1 MTMPCMPHWRFK
13 NPMIHTALARWLKDA
28 QSIAPLTDFCEI
40 PPLVFHEAT
49 PCAHK
54 NQPIQSCH
62 TQIPSILCSQRS
74 RTHERERFPS
84 FVPLCLL
91 LLWSSLLETRTG
103 SSMLAHSQWYGVSSL
118 GADATGYTV
127 PVSIF
132 SFLIVGSAFYG
143 YRFGCHCSIIHR
155 ACLGRLSAR
164 VGARHRFSKSCS
176 FLMRSQRRHAHDAW
190 MYGIVARA
198 ESGNALTK
206 MHLQPDF
213 RRMAE
218 CSIRWRLVGVRTYA
232 ISASTL
238 FCTAQSSVSLAMP
251 VYRSNRSKK
260 GAKAMR
266 LLNLFLRL
274 LVIKL
279 H

>member
-1 MTMPCMPHWRFK
+1 MTMTMPCMPHRRFK
-13 NPMIHTALARWLKDA
+13 NPMIHTPPPPRWLKDA

-74 RTHERERFPS
+74 RAWALPVVCSSR
-84 FVPLCLL
+84 LL
-91 LLWSSLLETRTG
+91 LLWLSLLETRTG

-143 YRFGCHCSIIHR
+143 YRFGCHCSIIYR

-164 VGARHRFSKSCS
+164 VGARHRFSKSC
-176 FLMRSQRRHAHDAW
+176 
-190 MYGIVARA
+190 
-198 ESGNALTK
+198 
-206 MHLQPDF
+206 
-213 RRMAE
+213 
-218 CSIRWRLVGVRTYA
+218 
-232 ISASTL
+232 
-238 FCTAQSSVSLAMP
+238 
-251 VYRSNRSKK
+251 
-260 GAKAMR
+260 
-266 LLNLFLRL
+266 
-274 LVIKL
+274 
-279 H
+279 